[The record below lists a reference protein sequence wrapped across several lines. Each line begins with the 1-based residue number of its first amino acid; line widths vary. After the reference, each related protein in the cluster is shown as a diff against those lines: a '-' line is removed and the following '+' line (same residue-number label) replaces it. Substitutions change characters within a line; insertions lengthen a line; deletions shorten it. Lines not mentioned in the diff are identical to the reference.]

1 MDIFQKA
8 ERAYLRHKSIILTR
22 RNRAERRRK
31 KEKHKCCNDQAKL
44 IIGNSLKT
52 KDICCPITR
61 CALNN
66 RLWNKRYINKTIADI
81 CLDCY

>member
-31 KEKHKCCNDQAKL
+31 KEKHKCCYDQAKL
-44 IIGNSLKT
+44 TIGNSLKT
-52 KDICCPITR
+52 KDMCPITR

-66 RLWNKRYINKTIADI
+66 RLWNKRYINKTITDI